1 MTAASV
7 VRSIDVD
14 VDPQMAFE
22 VFTSEIHLWYQPG
35 PHSWKHPDRA
45 VGTRLEPGVGGRWL
59 EVWDAETGE
68 GFEFGRITVWE
79 PGERLVLDF
88 FLHDGGHVTE
98 VEVSFAPVDSGTR
111 VTLEHRGWD
120 RLPPDVVAQ
129 GMSNVAIGWPV
140 LLGWYADHV
149 AGRSARSTTR
159 EHR

>member
-1 MTAASV
+1 
-7 VRSIDVD
+7 
-14 VDPQMAFE
+14 
-22 VFTSEIHLWYQPG
+22 
-35 PHSWKHPDRA
+35 
-45 VGTRLEPGVGGRWL
+45 
-59 EVWDAETGE
+59 
-68 GFEFGRITVWE
+68 VWE